1 METTPITIE
10 VDSDA
15 ARIYAAA
22 TPEQQRKMQ
31 EMLSLRLQAITDSP
45 ASALRESIDQISREA
60 QANGLTPEILESI
73 LRGEDE

>member
-1 METTPITIE
+1 MG
-10 VDSDA
+10 
-15 ARIYAAA
+15 RRAA

-31 EMLSLRLQAITDSP
+31 EMLSLRLQTITDSP

-73 LRGEDE
+73 LRGAD